1 MTKQEAIAAHRKMWR
16 WIADETERRKYAVKK
31 SEYFDAMGIPE
42 ENRPSDNC
50 YCCEYVM
57 NHNRTDCDLC
67 PIEWPGRHCFGGRGL
82 YKKWVDASDND
93 NWAEAAA
100 LALVIAELPEREDI
114 KDETD

>member
-31 SEYFDAMGIPE
+31 SE
-42 ENRPSDNC
+42 
-50 YCCEYVM
+50 
-57 NHNRTDCDLC
+57 
-67 PIEWPGRHCFGGRGL
+67 HCFGGGRGL